1 MFKKIQLL
9 FNTIKFLKFSQ
20 ILNRLRRRFIKPKV
34 SLCNIPQHSFPCRVL
49 SPTVKCT
56 QKIFGDSRVKFLN
69 KEFTING
76 KEDWNA
82 EDQDKLWLYNL
93 HYFDDLNAANAEHRL
108 KWHVSLIQ
116 KWINEN
122 PVGAGNGWE
131 PYPSS
136 LRIVNWIKWLIEN
149 QNSNN
154 ISQQTFLDS
163 LVIQTRF
170 LSKNLEFHLLGN
182 HLFSNA
188 KALVYAG
195 LFFTG
200 QESDTWYKLG
210 VSILKKEISEQVLSD
225 GGNFE
230 LSPMYHAIFLEDLLD
245 LVNIHQAYE
254 VSLPSKLGI
263 KIEPML
269 EWLECMCHPDSDIA
283 FFNDAT
289 LGVSSSFGALLSYAK
304 RLGYVIKEKVPQNL
318 IHLKASGYIR
328 AENDD
333 AVLISDV
340 ANIGPDYLPGHGH
353 ADALSFE
360 LSLFNQRLIINS
372 GISTY
377 EIGLDRSTQRGT
389 QSHSTITIDNQNSS
403 EVWSGFRVANRA
415 KIFNIQK
422 FRYSNSVEFSACHDG
437 YKKLKGKIVHCR
449 KWSMGTNSV
458 SIVDNIWGSGVHQI
472 KSILPVHPNVEL
484 GGPQGDTI
492 DLQIS
497 GKLVKIHFE
506 GAGELKV
513 IKAKYYPS
521 FGCAVDNKHIIYDYI
536 GKLPSN
542 ISIKISW

>member
-49 SPTVKCT
+49 SPTVKCS

-82 EDQDKLWLYNL
+82 KDQDKLWLYNL

-122 PVGAGNGWE
+122 PVGEGNGWE

-230 LSPMYHAIFLEDLLD
+230 LSPMYHAIFFRRS
-245 LVNIHQAYE
+245 I
-254 VSLPSKLGI
+254 G
-263 KIEPML
+263 
-269 EWLECMCHPDSDIA
+269 
-283 FFNDAT
+283 
-289 LGVSSSFGALLSYAK
+289 FG
-304 RLGYVIKEKVPQNL
+304 
-318 IHLKASGYIR
+318 
-328 AENDD
+328 
-333 AVLISDV
+333 
-340 ANIGPDYLPGHGH
+340 
-353 ADALSFE
+353 
-360 LSLFNQRLIINS
+360 
-372 GISTY
+372 
-377 EIGLDRSTQRGT
+377 
-389 QSHSTITIDNQNSS
+389 
-403 EVWSGFRVANRA
+403 
-415 KIFNIQK
+415 
-422 FRYSNSVEFSACHDG
+422 
-437 YKKLKGKIVHCR
+437 
-449 KWSMGTNSV
+449 
-458 SIVDNIWGSGVHQI
+458 
-472 KSILPVHPNVEL
+472 
-484 GGPQGDTI
+484 
-492 DLQIS
+492 
-497 GKLVKIHFE
+497 
-506 GAGELKV
+506 
-513 IKAKYYPS
+513 
-521 FGCAVDNKHIIYDYI
+521 
-536 GKLPSN
+536 
-542 ISIKISW
+542 